1 MSLGDYHFGVPSQV
15 IWSSH
20 LLMGAFFV
28 YVGYAILTKK
38 PLSVA
43 VALILVVLGALGAL
57 YHAHLWWLAQTKLSK
72 RGDPDS

>member
-1 MSLGDYHFGVPSQV
+1 MSKGGYHFGVPEKV

-28 YVGYAILTKK
+28 YVGYYALLTKK

-43 VALILVVLGALGAL
+43 IALILVVLGALGAL
-57 YHAHLWWLAQTKLSK
+57 YHAHLWWLAQT
-72 RGDPDS
+72 